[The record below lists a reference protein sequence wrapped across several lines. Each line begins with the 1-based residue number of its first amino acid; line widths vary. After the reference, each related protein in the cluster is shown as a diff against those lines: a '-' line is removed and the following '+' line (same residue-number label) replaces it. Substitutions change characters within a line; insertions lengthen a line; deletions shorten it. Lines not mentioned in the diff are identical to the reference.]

1 MEYEQPRSISRG
13 ELEKAFR
20 GNDGERIRE
29 ALISASYSEDAS
41 WLVDSCLKLA
51 GDERSVVRQ
60 GVALVLGY
68 IAIDPRGEVDLKR
81 CLEAAER
88 LTDDPD
94 EATRMAALDS
104 VDDVLHAIRLQST
117 GKVDLGGRGK

>member
-41 WLVDSCLKLA
+41 WLVDLCLKLA

-60 GVALVLGY
+60 GVALVLGH
-68 IAIDPRGEVDLKR
+68 IAIDHRGEVDLKR

-88 LTDDPD
+88 LTGDPD